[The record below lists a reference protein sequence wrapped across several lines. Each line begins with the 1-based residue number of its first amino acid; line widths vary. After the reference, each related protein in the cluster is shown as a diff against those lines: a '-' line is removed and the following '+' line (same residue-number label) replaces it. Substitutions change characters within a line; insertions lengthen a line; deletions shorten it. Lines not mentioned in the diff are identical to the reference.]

1 MVCLISQRETKNEAV
16 SNFSLNIDKQKEN
29 YKLPEF
35 DFDFNIE
42 DLDFRQPP
50 HIPQE
55 WLTMVCKLHPVTAAI
70 VWQVLTTTI
79 TAATITLAQSS
90 PDRGRFNLIS
100 IVASG
105 NPDECEEVTQLARM
119 EVDEILFAVV
129 PGYRSRQI
137 LQ

>member
-1 MVCLISQRETKNEAV
+1 M
-16 SNFSLNIDKQKEN
+16 
-29 YKLPEF
+29 PEF
-35 DFDFNIE
+35 DFEFNIE
-42 DLDFRQPP
+42 DFEFRQPP

-55 WLTMVCKLHPVTAAI
+55 WLTMVCKLHPVTAAV

-90 PDRGRFNLIS
+90 PDRGRFNLVS

-105 NPDECEEVTQLARM
+105 NPDECDEVTQLARM
-119 EVDEILFAVV
+119 EVDEILFAIV

>member
-1 MVCLISQRETKNEAV
+1 M
-16 SNFSLNIDKQKEN
+16 
-29 YKLPEF
+29 PEF

-42 DLDFRQPP
+42 DFEFRQPP
-50 HIPQE
+50 QIPQE
-55 WLTMVCKLHPVTAAI
+55 WLTMVCKLHPVTAAV

-105 NPDECEEVTQLARM
+105 NPDECDEVTQLARM
-119 EVDEILFAVV
+119 EVEEILFSVV
-129 PGYRSRQI
+129 PGYRSRQV